1 MAGRN
6 FRYGGHIL
14 IEILENAF
22 TWVMENSDNIRLVFS
37 IATFLFMIITAIVT
51 IKHKNVVTKMQEQTA
66 ELNKIVTDYKQ
77 IITEFDNLR
86 TNLEEYK
93 NNTNLSI
100 DKMIDVQNVDTD
112 LIKKLN
118 AVVDILGLAFSTS
131 KNDAIRV
138 GITNLVNEARQIDPN
153 NAKLVNREIQRLVT
167 NKVVEEINNNLPKQ
181 EITEP
186 VNENVTDD
194 NVDNVVRRY

>member
-1 MAGRN
+1 M
-6 FRYGGHIL
+6 

-51 IKHKNVVTKMQEQTA
+51 IKHKNVVTKTQEQTA

-77 IITEFDNLR
+77 IITEFDNLH

-186 VNENVTDD
+186 VTENVTDD